1 MTAVYAVL
9 GWPVAHSR
17 SPAMHNA
24 AFEALGIDAVYV
36 PLAIAPERLP
46 QAIAALRT
54 LAIAGANVTLPHKSA
69 MLALGGTAP
78 ALRGG
83 AFRGTAPALRGGA
96 FRGTA
101 PALRGGALL
110 DDVEPAARAIGAVN
124 TIVRD
129 GARLL
134 GANTDA
140 EGLARSLQH
149 ARVTLTGARAIVLG
163 TGGAARAALVGLA
176 GAGVEQICV
185 AGRRP
190 AQAEALVA
198 ELRAHCAPSVLAAA
212 DLAALPGAALAAC
225 DLLVQATSATLGA
238 GAGAHA
244 FAASVPLEDLP
255 AHAVVCDLV
264 YKPLHTALMQRAS
277 ERGLRTVDGLGML
290 LHQGALAFERW
301 TGRQAPLEI
310 MRAALHAGLHASPT
324 QNR

>member
-24 AFEALGIDAVYV
+24 AFEALGLDAVYV

-69 MLALGGTAP
+69 MLALG
-78 ALRGG
+78 
-83 AFRGTAPALRGGA
+83 GTAPALRGGA

-185 AGRRP
+185 AGRRL

-212 DLAALPGAALAAC
+212 DLAALPGAALADC
-225 DLLVQATSATLGA
+225 DLLVQATSATLGD

>member
-1 MTAVYAVL
+1 VTAVYAVL

-24 AFEALGIDAVYV
+24 AFQALGLDAVYV
-36 PLAIAPERLP
+36 PLAITPERLP

-69 MLALGGTAP
+69 LLALG
-78 ALRGG
+78 
-83 AFRGTAPALRGGA
+83 
-96 FRGTA
+96 GTA

-129 GARLL
+129 GARLI

-140 EGLARSLQH
+140 EGLARSLQD

-176 GAGVEQICV
+176 GAGVEHICV

-190 AQAEALVA
+190 AQADALVA
-198 ELRAHCAPSVLAAA
+198 ELSAHCAPSVLAAA
-212 DLAALPGAALAAC
+212 DLAALSSAALAAC
-225 DLLVQATSATLGA
+225 DLLVQATSATLGD
-238 GAGAHA
+238 GAAAHA
-244 FAASVPLEDLP
+244 FAATLPLEGLP

-277 ERGLRTVDGLGML
+277 AHGLRTVDGLGML

-310 MRAALHAGLHASPT
+310 MRGALQAGLQLGPA